1 MKLANTISRKHSVLV
16 QSLFIFIWLSNFIR
30 AERFLPL
37 YLLLGV
43 FGVLCLWS
51 NTSQLPAVTNAGPA
65 LWLMSALLS
74 VAVIGLNLAV
84 FDPVA
89 SLLSISNM
97 AMSLV
102 GGTFVSYQILFW
114 LLFNRKDK
122 MERNLAV
129 LGQAFLV
136 YLWLV
141 VLIPTDARYSVYVF
155 CALTAILCVCHN
167 GERNYLPRKRIR
179 NVLLI
184 FAGLF
189 SLAVVLSNYPLY
201 TPLLAFRTLAEC
213 AVCLLGGG
221 IAGYHVLL
229 AMMIRLPVAGRQDAR
244 PRPWLVFGV
253 TFVCVSVI
261 CLAYLFFSCYPGI
274 LSRDSHSTI
283 EQIIGTQAY
292 NNTMPFWHT
301 ITVQPFVRY
310 GMSLFGNLDAG
321 IALFHCVQILFMAM
335 CFSCVLVTL
344 YQIGVPNWLLVMVF
358 FTYAC
363 IPYNIVYSVTLWKD
377 VPFAGAAVLFVTGL
391 YRLTNHV
398 GKSWKLNYCVLLL
411 GMVGFSLMRTNGW
424 YAFLATVVVMALVT
438 DRKHRRILII
448 MATVLILCWT
458 MINPVLDA
466 LDVAETNMV
475 EAFAVPMQQVA
486 RVVSEGRSLTTEETE
501 LLSGIFW
508 LDDMTELYNPLS
520 VDPVKF
526 LTFRNENVHLITEN
540 PGVYLKLYFQLG
552 VKYPGD
558 YLKAWID
565 ETKGFWNAGYEYW
578 LYSLT
583 SVKEV
588 DNLIAN
594 GFVSLFRFLNE
605 TEALKLFSSVGLYVW
620 GMIGCC
626 VVNVLKK
633 REEFLLSIPLLVLVV
648 GLWLGSPVFCEF
660 RYAYPVVLT
669 LPFIACV
676 TMYKKAE

>member
-1 MKLANTISRKHSVLV
+1 MKLANTISRRYSVLV
-16 QSLFIFIWLSNFIR
+16 QSLFILIWLSNFIR
-30 AERFLPL
+30 VESFLPL

-51 NTSQLPAVTNAGPA
+51 NTSQLPGVTNARPA
-65 LWLMSALLS
+65 LWLLSALVS
-74 VAVIGLNLAV
+74 AAAIGLNLAV
-84 FDPVA
+84 FDPA
-89 SLLSISNM
+89 TSLLSISNM

-102 GGTFVSYQILFW
+102 GGTFVNYQFFFW
-114 LLFNRKDK
+114 FRFNRKK
-122 MERNLAV
+122 KLEKNLAV
-129 LGQAFLV
+129 LGHALLV

-155 CALTAILCVCHN
+155 CALAAVLCICHN
-167 GERNYLPRKRIR
+167 DERNYRPKKEIR

-201 TPLLAFRTLAEC
+201 TPLFTLRSLAEC

-221 IAGYHVLL
+221 IVGYQVLL
-229 AMMIRLPVAGRQDAR
+229 AMMIRLPMTGRQDAR
-244 PRPWLVFGV
+244 QHPWLAFAV
-253 TFVCVSVI
+253 TFVFVSII

-274 LSRDSHSTI
+274 LSRDSLSTI
-283 EQIIGTQAY
+283 EQIMGIQAY

-301 ITVQPFVRY
+301 MTVQPFVRL
-310 GMSLFGNLDAG
+310 GVSLFGTLDAG

-335 CFSCVLVTL
+335 CFGYVLVTL
-344 YQIGVPNWLLVMVF
+344 YQVGVPNWLLIATF
-358 FTYAC
+358 FSYAC
-363 IPYNIVYSVTLWKD
+363 IPYNIVYCVTLWKD

-391 YRLTNHV
+391 YRLINYV
-398 GKSWKLNYCVLLL
+398 GKSRKLDYGMLLL
-411 GMVGFSLMRTNGW
+411 GMIGFSMMRTNGW
-424 YAFLATVVVMALVT
+424 YAFFATVIVMALVT
-438 DRKHRRILII
+438 DKKHRKLLTI
-448 MATVLILCWT
+448 MTMVLILCWI
-458 MINPVLDA
+458 MINPLLDT
-466 LDVAETNMV
+466 LDVEQTNMV
-475 EAFAVPMQQVA
+475 EAFAVPMQQTA
-486 RVVSEGRSLTTEETE
+486 RVVSEGRPLTAEETS

-508 LDDMTELYNPLS
+508 LDRMAELYDPLS

-540 PGVYLKLYFQLG
+540 PGIYIKLYFQLG

-578 LYSLT
+578 TYSLV
-583 SVKEV
+583 SVEDA
-588 DNLIAN
+588 DNFIADV
-594 GFVSLFRFLNE
+594 FVSLFRFLNE
-605 TEALKLFSSVGLYVW
+605 TEVLKLFSSVGLYAW

-633 REEFLLSIPLLVLVV
+633 REEFLLPIPMMALLV
-648 GLWLGSPVFCEF
+648 GLWLGTPVFCEF